1 MRRVARCQ
9 GCHERGRQLRRPYI
23 FSEIQVLLPSKGK
36 GHDWTNDDGIG
47 KRFPRRVEHAFDVT
61 IQRSHHTYS
70 GEHRWPVKRAS
81 GRAGHKSA
89 ARHQSQDGPNYRSHG
104 AAWTA
109 DPRRRGDRI
118 IAMSGPGT
126 FETCQLPPR
135 MSASGRR
142 PEVSDARGQNG
153 AIDPTATSAVHLRQW
168 F

>member
-1 MRRVARCQ
+1 MT
-9 GCHERGRQLRRPYI
+9 GRTMM
-23 FSEIQVLLPSKGK
+23 VLASV
-36 GHDWTNDDGIG
+36 
-47 KRFPRRVEHAFDVT
+47 PRRVEHAFDVT

-126 FETCQLPPR
+126 FR
-135 MSASGRR
+135 K
-142 PEVSDARGQNG
+142 
-153 AIDPTATSAVHLRQW
+153 
-168 F
+168 